1 MTQSEKVKA
10 ARQFAEAWKGR
21 GYEKGDAQVFWT
33 ELLRD
38 LIGMEHVSFN
48 AKFEYWTVDGGFI
61 DYLISDAAVFVE
73 QKGLSIDLSRP
84 EEPEGGWSRRSSR
97 RLPMRR
103 VSGATSNRA
112 SSLCAISEL
121 SVCDRNAHSR
131 KKPGDKNKMLVVMQW
146 QLDSGMIPRER
157 YCL

>member
-84 EEPEGGWSRRSSR
+84 EEPGGRMVEQALAYAESF
-97 RLPMRR
+97 
-103 VSGATSNRA
+103 G
-112 SSLCAISEL
+112 
-121 SVCDRNAHSR
+121 RNKQPR
-131 KKPGDKNKMLVVMQW
+131 FIVMCNF
-146 QLDSGMIPRER
+146 GTF
-157 YCL
+157 CV

>member
-84 EEPEGGWSRRSSR
+84 EEPGGRMVAPFEQTLAYAESF
-97 RLPMRR
+97 
-103 VSGATSNRA
+103 G
-112 SSLCAISEL
+112 
-121 SVCDRNAHSR
+121 RNKQPR
-131 KKPGDKNKMLVVMQW
+131 FIVMCNF
-146 QLDSGMIPRER
+146 GTF
-157 YCL
+157 CV

>member
-48 AKFEYWTVDGGFI
+48 AKFEYWTVDCGFI

-84 EEPEGGWSRRSSR
+84 EEPGGRMVAPFEQALAYAESF
-97 RLPMRR
+97 
-103 VSGATSNRA
+103 G
-112 SSLCAISEL
+112 
-121 SVCDRNAHSR
+121 RNKQPR
-131 KKPGDKNKMLVVMQW
+131 FIVMCNF
-146 QLDSGMIPRER
+146 GTF
-157 YCL
+157 CV

>member
-84 EEPEGGWSRRSSR
+84 E
-97 RLPMRR
+97 
-103 VSGATSNRA
+103 
-112 SSLCAISEL
+112 
-121 SVCDRNAHSR
+121 
-131 KKPGDKNKMLVVMQW
+131 KPGGRMVAPFEQALAYAESFGRNKQPRFIVMCNF
-146 QLDSGMIPRER
+146 GTF
-157 YCL
+157 CV

>member
-84 EEPEGGWSRRSSR
+84 EEPGGRMVAPF
-97 RLPMRR
+97 L
-103 VSGATSNRA
+103 AA
-112 SSLCAISEL
+112 SSATETEREPAGRLE
-121 SVCDRNAHSR
+121 SR
-131 KKPGDKNKMLVVMQW
+131 ARMRACSSSM
-146 QLDSGMIPRER
+146 R
-157 YCL
+157 